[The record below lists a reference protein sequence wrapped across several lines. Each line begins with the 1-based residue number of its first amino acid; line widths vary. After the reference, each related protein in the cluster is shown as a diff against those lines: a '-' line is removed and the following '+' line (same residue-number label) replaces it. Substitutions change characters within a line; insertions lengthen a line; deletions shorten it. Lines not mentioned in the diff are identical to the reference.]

1 MSKPPTLL
9 MQEIAVNAIL
19 TKEEWETMPGGL
31 FDQASCHIPLFELN
45 NIIFGICNYRIMF
58 LTISLTEHPDVSL
71 QGTQSETLTVCRP
84 ALLHCLS
91 VETFIKFIML
101 KPSPNSSSP

>member
-1 MSKPPTLL
+1 M
-9 MQEIAVNAIL
+9 NAIL

-31 FDQASCHIPLFELN
+31 FDQANSHIILQGLH
-45 NIIFGICNYRIMF
+45 
-58 LTISLTEHPDVSL
+58 ISQGNQIYFYLQGSHISQGNQITLYL

-91 VETFIKFIML
+91 VAIITMIIIMKL
-101 KPSPNSSSP
+101 LISLCT